1 MPLDDAACRPD
12 SGVGGTE
19 DGCEG
24 GVQFAGGL
32 LAGELIESMGD
43 VGGRANTAPGGAAHD
58 VGGEGEQR

>member
-32 LAGELIESMGD
+32 LAGELIEHGPTND
-43 VGGRANTAPGGAAHD
+43 IFTKPKDERTERYVTGKFG
-58 VGGEGEQR
+58 